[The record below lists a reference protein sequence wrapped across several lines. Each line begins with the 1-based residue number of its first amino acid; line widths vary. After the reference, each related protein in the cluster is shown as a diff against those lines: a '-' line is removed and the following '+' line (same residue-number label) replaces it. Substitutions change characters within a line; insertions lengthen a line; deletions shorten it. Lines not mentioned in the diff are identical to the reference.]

1 MRDYLKTVLSQY
13 ACSARITTILEGWN
27 QAIDPQALIDE
38 WYNSV
43 WNIRTA
49 TGWGLDV
56 WGRIIGQPRTL
67 TVPAYGIRYG
77 IQGTEVVTLG
87 DDDYRKLLYAGAAA
101 NIWDGTIQGAEA
113 AYDQLLSESGS
124 VGIQDNLDMSQDIA
138 LMGSIA
144 PEWQAAILSD
154 MVDVRPAGVKTRN
167 VIVSPSGKIF
177 AFNLE
182 TGFFAGWNKASWAAQ
197 ALTPSSLGLWCPGIE
212 ARITDGA
219 PFPEAPDGMFMVRV
233 AFASADVKSGAFTLP
248 LGVNGRDGSGVGVWL
263 SNYAAAT
270 QSTDAPSISFSD
282 GVISGLSFSLQTPLG
297 GMSAS
302 GNEIVITSSSGAAT
316 KATLTFPQC
325 NWITDAS

>member
-113 AYDQLLSESGS
+113 AYDQLLSERGS

-144 PEWQAAILSD
+144 SEWQAAILSD
-154 MVDVRPAGVKTRN
+154 MVDVRPAGVKIRN

-182 TGFFAGWNKASWAAQ
+182 TGFFAGWNEASWAAQ

-219 PFPEAPDGMFMVRV
+219 PFPEAPDGTFMVRV

-302 GNEIVITSSSGAAT
+302 GNEIVITSSSGTVT

-325 NWITDAS
+325 NWITHAS

>member
-38 WYNSV
+38 WYNGV

-101 NIWDGTIQGAEA
+101 NIWDGTIQGTEA
-113 AYDQLLSESGS
+113 AYDQILSGDGS
-124 VGIQDNLDMSQDIA
+124 AAIRDNLDMSQDIA
-138 LMGSIA
+138 LLGSIA
-144 PEWQAAILSD
+144 PKWQAAILSD

-167 VIVSPSGKIF
+167 VIVSPSSKVF

-182 TGFFAGWNKASWAAQ
+182 AGFFAGWNEASWAAQ
-197 ALTPSSLGLWCPGIE
+197 ALTPASLGLWCPGIE
-212 ARITDGA
+212 ALIVGEQPPDGA
-219 PFPEAPDGMFMVRV
+219 FMVRV
-233 AFASADVKSGAFTLP
+233 AFASEDVQSGNFTLP
-248 LGVNGRDGSGVGVWL
+248 LGANGRDGSGVGVWL

-297 GMSAS
+297 GISAS
-302 GNEIVITSSSGAAT
+302 GNEIVITSSSGTVT

-325 NWITDAS
+325 NWITHAS